1 MTSIKA
7 PAHPYLTGVAM
18 YPALKITPVLKLLSP
33 EKFEH
38 WRKQSIKYK
47 ILSQLIRFFFKII
60 IYLYKGSFLT

>member
-1 MTSIKA
+1 M
-7 PAHPYLTGVAM
+7 
-18 YPALKITPVLKLLSP
+18 KITPVLQLLSP

-47 ILSQLIRFFFKII
+47 ILSQLIRFFLKII

>member
-1 MTSIKA
+1 MA

-18 YPALKITPVLKLLSP
+18 YPAFFSMKITPVLKLLSP

-47 ILSQLIRFFFKII
+47 ILSQLIRFFLKII